1 MSEELE
7 RDGIIFG
14 MALDHGYLNFKCAE
28 SDLSIARDKMK
39 INQLLV
45 RRYKNETRKE
55 ELSDKMID
63 LKRNRDAIANQN
75 IDECKQEISKIDEKS
90 AEERSKLL
98 RKLCSLKEKNSNLEE
113 EIFRTETLLNTEIP
127 KFNRRKIGDITALKK
142 QVKEK
147 EKLIDSL
154 KSKDV
159 KHIGFGIGDIPL

>member
-1 MSEELE
+1 MNEDFE
-7 RDGIIFG
+7 RDCMLFG

-45 RRYKNETRKE
+45 RRYRNESRKE
-55 ELSDKMID
+55 ELFDKMVD
-63 LKRNRDAIANQN
+63 LKRNRDIVANQK

-98 RKLCSLKEKNSNLEE
+98 RKLCSLKERNSNLEE

-127 KFNRRKIGDITALKK
+127 KFNRKKIGDITALKK
-142 QVKEK
+142 QVREK
-147 EKLIDSL
+147 EKSVDAL

-159 KHIGFGIGDIPL
+159 KHIGFGIADIPL